1 MSSFQ
6 SIKQG
11 YLSLD
16 ESEVKELLSK
26 GRFNEALQIVD
37 TLEKN
42 ENLSDANQLRCQL
55 FKSQILTRIGC
66 FEEGLK
72 IAEKVLKECQDQN
85 LPILMMD
92 ASIAT
97 AEALES
103 LGTPNEGLEI
113 IATGS
118 ERLSA
123 IGDQLSTGILQKKAA
138 LLHFKGCFYQQK
150 GEFDD
155 ALKYFQESLALS
167 NEIGSKGDISLAQNG
182 IGITYWRKGELDKA
196 LKYFQTS
203 LALRQEIGN
212 KQDIAG
218 SLNNIGNIYWQK
230 GDLDQALDCYQQSL
244 AFREEVGNKQ
254 HIAMSLNNIGN
265 IYDAKGELSKAL
277 EFHQRS
283 LSLREELGNK
293 QHIAMSLNNIGAIYW
308 LKGDLVQAL
317 DYFNQSLTIRKTLGN
332 DQDIAG
338 SLHNIGETYK
348 LIGDLDEA
356 LQAYWDSLA
365 IFEKLGNKL
374 YIAVSFL
381 NIGAIFHQKGNLE
394 QALQYLE
401 QSLALSE
408 EIGNKQDITEVLFRL
423 ISLTIDMSSHGQAQH
438 YMQDLQQIDDSEQD
452 KLISQYSRIAKA
464 LLLKTSTRIRDKA
477 KAEELLE
484 QVAKEEVIHHELTI
498 EALLSLCDLHLAE
511 LHATNDQNLLAE
523 VKDHVKR
530 LIEVAKQQHSHW
542 LLAEAYVLKSKIAL
556 VELRT
561 KEARRSLTQ
570 AQLIAEEKGLTR
582 LAMKISSDY
591 DALLGQLSQWEKLLA
606 RKASLKERLDLT
618 QLDDFLSRMV
628 RKEEIA
634 IPEQPP
640 EEPVMLLIVAEN
652 GLSVFSQSFIPES
665 QVNDHLIGSFLSAVT
680 AFGSEILAG
689 TETIDRILYQE
700 HTLAMKILEDLMFCY
715 VFKGQSYSALQKLD
729 QFMETI
735 HGSPSIWDAFF
746 KTVQTGRM
754 LQTSENQAIGSIAEE
769 IFTTSKL
776 STSGLYSP

>member
-1 MSSFQ
+1 M
-6 SIKQG
+6 
-11 YLSLD
+11 D
-16 ESEVKELLSK
+16 DSEVKELLSK
-26 GRFNEALQIVD
+26 GRFNEALQKVEIFQ
-37 TLEKN
+37 KN
-42 ENLSDANQLRCQL
+42 ENLSAIDQLRCQV
-55 FKSQILTRIGC
+55 FKSQILTRIGR

-72 IAEKVLKECQDQN
+72 IAEKVLEECQDQN
-85 LPILMMD
+85 LSFLIVD

-103 LGTPNEGLEI
+103 LGMPNKGLKI
-113 IATGS
+113 LATGS

-123 IGDQLSTGILQKKAA
+123 LGDKDLAVALQKKIA

-150 GEFDD
+150 GEFDV
-155 ALKYFQESLALS
+155 ALKYFQESLALCD
-167 NEIGSKGDISLAQNG
+167 EIGSKSDISLAQNG
-182 IGITYWRKGELDKA
+182 IGTTYWRKGELDKA

-203 LALRQEIGN
+203 LALRQEVGN

-218 SLNNIGNIYWQK
+218 SLNNIGNIHWQR
-230 GDLDQALDCYQQSL
+230 GDLDQALECYQESL
-244 AFREEVGNKQ
+244 ALREEVGNKQ

-283 LSLREELGNK
+283 LALREELGNK
-293 QHIAMSLNNIGAIYW
+293 QHIAMSLNNLGAIYW

-317 DYFNQSLTIRKTLGN
+317 DHFNQSLAIRKELGN
-332 DQDIAG
+332 EQDIAG

-348 LIGDLDEA
+348 LKGDLDEA
-356 LQAYWDSLA
+356 LQAYQESLA

-381 NIGAIFHQKGNLE
+381 NIGAIFHQKGDLE

-408 EIGNKQDITEVLFRL
+408 EIGNRQDIAEVLFRL
-423 ISLTIDMSSHGQAQH
+423 ISLAIDRSSLEQAQN
-438 YMQDLQQIDDSEQD
+438 YLQDLQQINAAEQD
-452 KLISQYSRIAKA
+452 KLINQYYRIAKA

-484 QVAKEEVIHHELTI
+484 QVAKGEIIHHELTI
-498 EALLSLCDLHLAE
+498 EALLNLCDLHLVE
-511 LHATNDQNLLAE
+511 LHATSDQNLLAE

-530 LIEVAKQQHSHW
+530 LMEVAKQQHSHW
-542 LLAEAYVLKSKIAL
+542 LLAEAYVLQSKIAL

-570 AQLIAEEKGLTR
+570 AQFIAEEKGLTQ
-582 LAMKISSDY
+582 LAMKISSDH
-591 DALLGQLSQWEKLLA
+591 DALLGQLSQWEKLVA

-628 RKEEIA
+628 RKEEIT

-652 GLSVFSQSFIPES
+652 GLSVFSQSFLPES
-665 QVNDHLIGSFLSAVT
+665 RVNDHLIGSFLSAVT
-680 AFGSEILAG
+680 AFGSEILEG
-689 TETIDRILYQE
+689 TETIDRIMYQE
-700 HTLAMKILEDLMFCY
+700 HTLAMKLLENLMFCY

-735 HGSPSIWDAFF
+735 HDSPSIWDAFF
-746 KTVQTGRM
+746 KTVQTGKM
-754 LQTSENQAIGSIAEE
+754 LQASENKAIGSIAER
-769 IFTTSKL
+769 IFPVPHSVPSSSVL
-776 STSGLYSP
+776 

>member
-1 MSSFQ
+1 M
-6 SIKQG
+6 
-11 YLSLD
+11 D

-26 GRFNEALQIVD
+26 GRFNEALQIIEIF
-37 TLEKN
+37 EKN
-42 ENLSDANQLRCQL
+42 ENLSAADQLRCQV
-55 FKSQILTRIGC
+55 FKSQILTRIGR
-66 FEEGLK
+66 FEEGLE
-72 IAEKVLKECQDQN
+72 IAEKVLEECQEQN
-85 LPILMMD
+85 LTGLAVD

-103 LGTPNEGLEI
+103 HGAPNKGLEI

-123 IGDQLSTGILQKKAA
+123 IGDEQPAATNPRKVA

-155 ALKYFQESLALS
+155 ALKFFQKSLALS

-182 IGITYWRKGELDKA
+182 IGTTYWRKGELDKA

-203 LALRQEIGN
+203 LALRQEVGN

-230 GDLDQALDCYQQSL
+230 GDLDQALECYQQSL
-244 AFREEVGNKQ
+244 VLREEVGNKQ

-265 IYDAKGELSKAL
+265 IYDAKGDLSKAL
-277 EFHQRS
+277 GFHQRS

-293 QHIAMSLNNIGAIYW
+293 QHIAMSLNNLGAIYW
-308 LKGDLVQAL
+308 LKGDLIQAL
-317 DYFNQSLTIRKTLGN
+317 EYFKQSLAIRKALGN

-348 LIGDLDEA
+348 LRGDLDEA
-356 LQAYWDSLA
+356 LQAYWESLA
-365 IFEKLGNKL
+365 IFEKLGNQL

-381 NIGAIFHQKGNLE
+381 NIGAIFHQKGKLE
-394 QALQYLE
+394 QALRYLE

-408 EIGNKQDITEVLFRL
+408 EIGNKQDIAEVLFRL
-423 ISLTIDMSSHGQAQH
+423 ISLAIDMSSLEQAQH
-438 YMQDLQQIDDSEQD
+438 YLRDLQQINDLEQD
-452 KLISQYSRIAKA
+452 KLISQHYRIAKA

-484 QVAKEEVIHHELTI
+484 QVAKEEIIHHELTI
-498 EALLSLCDLHLAE
+498 EALLNLCDLHLAE
-511 LHATNDQNLLAE
+511 LHATDDKNLLAE

-530 LIEVAKQQHSHW
+530 LMEVAKQQHSHW

-556 VELRT
+556 VELAT

-591 DALLGQLSQWEKLLA
+591 DALLGQLSQWEKLVA

-618 QLDDFLSRMV
+618 QLEDFLSRMV
-628 RKEEIA
+628 RKEEIT

-652 GLSVFSQSFIPES
+652 GISVFSQSFIPES
-665 QVNDHLIGSFLSAVT
+665 GVNDHLIGSFLSAVG

-689 TETIDRILYQE
+689 TETVDRIMYQE
-700 HTLAMKILEDLMFCY
+700 HTLAMKLLEDLMFCY
-715 VFKGQSYSALQKLD
+715 VFKGQSYSALRKLD

-735 HGSPSIWDAFF
+735 HGSPSIWDGLF
-746 KTVQTGRM
+746 KTVQTGKM
-754 LQTSENQAIGSIAEE
+754 LQTSENKVIGSIAEK
-769 IFTTSKL
+769 IFSSPPF
-776 STSGLYSP
+776 STNGLYSQVGS